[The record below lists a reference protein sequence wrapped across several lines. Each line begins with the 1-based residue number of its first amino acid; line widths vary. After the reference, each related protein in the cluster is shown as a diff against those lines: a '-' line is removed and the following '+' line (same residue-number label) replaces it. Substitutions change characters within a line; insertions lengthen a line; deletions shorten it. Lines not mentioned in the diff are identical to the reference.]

1 MLNDIDFADL
11 YQEVIVDHSRRPRNF
26 GRLDA
31 ATHSAEGFNPL
42 CGDRLKLYVNVKD
55 DAVQEARFEGD
66 GCAISRAAASLMTE
80 SIKGKSKKDVLRL
93 FSEFRNLA
101 TGVAGSDQKTLGN
114 LMVFSGLAGF
124 PARVKCATLAWHT
137 LRAALEKDTGVVSTE

>member
-66 GCAISRAAASLMTE
+66 GCAISRASASLMTE

-101 TGVAGSDQKTLGN
+101 TGVEGSDQKTLGN
-114 LMVFSGLAGF
+114 LAVFSGLAGF

-137 LRAALEKDTGVVSTE
+137 LRAALEKNAGVVSTE

>member
-1 MLNDIDFADL
+1 MNDVDFSDL

-26 GRLDA
+26 GRLEG

-42 CGDRLKLYVNVKD
+42 CGDRLKLYVNVKN

-66 GCAISRAAASLMTE
+66 GCAISRASASLMTQ
-80 SIKGKSKKDVLRL
+80 SIKGKSKEDVLRL
-93 FSEFRNLA
+93 FSEFRHLA
-101 TGVAGSDQKTLGN
+101 TGVAGSDRAALGS
-114 LMVFSGLAGF
+114 LTVFSGLAGF

-137 LRAALEKDTGVVSTE
+137 LRAALEKDAGVVSTE

>member
-26 GRLDA
+26 GRLEA

-66 GCAISRAAASLMTE
+66 GCAISRASASLMTE

-101 TGVAGSDQKTLGN
+101 TGVGASDGKALGN
-114 LMVFSGLAGF
+114 LTVFSGLAGF

-137 LRAALEKDTGVVSTE
+137 LRAALEKNAGVVSTE